1 MTPAP
6 DSKPIRQR
14 WADWLVIAVF
24 IALIWAPTLDE
35 CFHLDRARPPG
46 ENRLPAP
53 LPKLQ
58 HPNFADAQK
67 FITGLDAYFNDHF
80 GFRKRLI
87 CLHRLWRL
95 NFFRDRKGFRSVVA
109 GKDGWFYFN
118 ENQMVDHFRGT
129 LRFTPNQLED
139 WRSYLES
146 YRDWLAA
153 RGVKFLFVVVPD
165 KESIY
170 PENLPAWMNKVQ
182 PESKLDQFF
191 AYMQKRSTV
200 EVLDLRPC
208 LREARKTTPVYLK
221 NDSHWNQFGAFV
233 AYETLAAALAR
244 QLPEIQPATLDDY
257 DRTNKI
263 IPTGDLVA
271 LGDIRTAESNA
282 WFFTP
287 KPSLPPLETTVSN
300 LPKRGEIMVATR
312 NVRADGRAVVY
323 YDSMGAYWVPFLGQ
337 NFGRVTWFPDEHLTE
352 KFFDPKFIELEKP
365 KVLIVEVIELWFNVA
380 KPKELMT
387 QDKLP

>member
-1 MTPAP
+1 MNPQPLPPPAR
-6 DSKPIRQR
+6 K
-14 WADWLVIAVF
+14 WANVTLVVIFLVLLAV
-24 IALIWAPTLDE
+24 PTLDTA
-35 CFHLDRARPPG
+35 FHLDRARPPG
-46 ENRLPAP
+46 ENRLPAEFP
-53 LPKLQ
+53 TFTADPAGLK
-58 HPNFADAQK
+58 NFIPG
-67 FITGLDAYFNDHF
+67 FEAYFNDHF
-80 GFRKRLI
+80 GFRRRLI
-87 CLHRLWRL
+87 SWYRLWRL
-95 NFFRDRKGFRSVVA
+95 DFFRDRKGFRSVVA

-129 LRFTPNQLED
+129 LRFTPEQLED
-139 WRSYLES
+139 WRRYLEN

-153 RGVKFLFVVVPD
+153 RGVKFLFVVAPD

-191 AYMQKRSTV
+191 AYMKERSTV

-208 LREARKTTPVYLK
+208 LREARKTTPAYLK
-221 NDSHWNQFGAFV
+221 NDAHWNEFGAFM

-244 QLPEIQPATLDDY
+244 QFPEIQPAALDDF

-271 LGDIRTAESNA
+271 LGDIRSAESNA

-287 KPSLPPLETTVSN
+287 KPSLPPLETTVSD
-300 LPKRGEIMVATR
+300 LPKRGEKMVVTQNA
-312 NVRADGRAVVY
+312 RAGGSALVY
-323 YDSMGAYWVPFLGQ
+323 DDSMGAYWVPFLGE
-337 NFGRVTWFPDEHLTE
+337 NFGSVTWVPDEHLTE
-352 KFFDPKFIELEKP
+352 KFFDPKFIELKKP
-365 KVLIVEVIELWFNVA
+365 KVVVIEVIELWFNVA

-387 QDKLP
+387 QDQLP